1 MQFRFQ
7 QPPSA
12 PRTGDSQR
20 GLASGLP
27 TPVLCGFKSSAVAAG
42 LVLAAALAHAAP
54 ASEVEE
60 LARKGRGADA
70 LRRADALLKQHP
82 NDHELLFQKGLLL
95 AEQKR
100 SNEAIAVFERIAKEN
115 PSSPEPLNNL
125 AVLYAEQGQMDKARN
140 ALEAAVRSRPSY
152 GTAYQNLASVNVRI
166 ASRAYSR
173 ALQIDDSQGAPKLA
187 LIRNLGEAPGATSE
201 RVVAMA
207 APTPAATQASAQAPA
222 QAAVVATPRPPTA
235 SPAPA
240 PLPAAPTP
248 PPAASA
254 GRPTAPPAP
263 EAVTANAGQR
273 QATDEARDVN
283 AAVRAWAAA
292 WARKDIDRYF
302 EAYVPDFRGN
312 ERSPAAWE
320 HSRRQRILGKNR
332 INIEISGLTIEV
344 NGERARASFR
354 QDYASDA
361 LTTSDQKTLELVKR
375 GGQWLIRR
383 ETTAS

>member
-1 MQFRFQ
+1 MHRRFQ
-7 QPPSA
+7 PPPSA
-12 PRTGDSQR
+12 FRTGNSQR
-20 GLASGLP
+20 GIPPGLRARA
-27 TPVLCGFKSSAVAAG
+27 LGCFKSSAVAAG
-42 LVLAAALAHAAP
+42 LVLVAALAHAAP

-60 LARKGRGADA
+60 LARKGRGAEA
-70 LRRADALLKQHP
+70 LRRADLLLKQHP

-95 AEQKR
+95 VEQKR

-187 LIRNLGEAPGATSE
+187 LIRTLAEAPGATGD

-207 APTPAATQASAQAPA
+207 PPAPPGPPPPAQAPV
-222 QAAVVATPRPPTA
+222 AAAPRPPA
-235 SPAPA
+235 APSA
-240 PLPAAPTP
+240 PTSVPLPAAPTP
-248 PPAASA
+248 PAGALA
-254 GRPTAPPAP
+254 GRAPQPPAP
-263 EAVTANAGQR
+263 EGVTANAGQR

-292 WARKDIDRYF
+292 WARKDIDGYF

-332 INIEISGLTIEV
+332 ISIEISGLTVEV
-344 NGERARASFR
+344 NGDRARASFR
-354 QDYASDA
+354 QDYVSDA
-361 LTTSDQKTLELVKR
+361 LNTSDQKTLELVKR
-375 GGQWLIRR
+375 GGQWLIRK
-383 ETTAS
+383 ETIAS